1 VIDYAGKLAAPPSL
15 SLVPAAAPAPAETI
29 TAGLH
34 RNVGS
39 TIGRYFIVEKKT
51 IIQGWELGHG
61 SSENLK
67 ISNGCADSCS
77 LLHFFRIR
85 IGPIWM
91 LPDSQ
96 IQRMV
101 IQSQQYVKLYN

>member
-1 VIDYAGKLAAPPSL
+1 
-15 SLVPAAAPAPAETI
+15 
-29 TAGLH
+29 
-34 RNVGS
+34 
-39 TIGRYFIVEKKT
+39 
-51 IIQGWELGHG
+51 LGHG